1 MPVSSVNSSSEYPQP
16 YQPQPYQGT
25 VHSPSSHPLP
35 SSQQPGVNE
44 GAAGGTRNGSSCAV
58 HRGNNVH
65 RNNTTGS
72 SRPPTSPVNTRQPT
86 TSSSSKARYQ
96 LQASPSS
103 RASGCHPTGNNSS
116 SAGTSHL
123 TPNRYNEWSQPSEDA
138 TGDALYGDEPPP
150 SFHDALLAP
159 VVGPRSEISLA
170 SSVGR
175 FLIRPTR

>member
-1 MPVSSVNSSSEYPQP
+1 M
-16 YQPQPYQGT
+16 
-25 VHSPSSHPLP
+25 
-35 SSQQPGVNE
+35 
-44 GAAGGTRNGSSCAV
+44 TRNGSSCAV
-58 HRGNNVH
+58 HR
-65 RNNTTGS
+65 NNTS
-72 SRPPTSPVNTRQPT
+72 SRPLASPVNTRQPT

-96 LQASPSS
+96 LQDPPPSS
-103 RASGCHPTGNNSS
+103 RASGCHPAGNNLS